1 MDDGVH
7 SCMRF
12 IDFKS
17 ANIEQQRRGEANTWQ
32 DGDEAELLSSEYL
45 FARKMSSK
53 NQVLINSLVKALLGT
68 TEKWCSGSFAV
79 LRESTGQL

>member
-12 IDFKS
+12 IDFKR
-17 ANIEQQRRGEANTWQ
+17 ANIEQQRRGEPYTWQ

-53 NQVLINSLVKALLGT
+53 NQVLINSIVTALKGET
-68 TEKWCSGSFAV
+68 KE
-79 LRESTGQL
+79 